1 MIRILAPLAFTV
13 LASSCLAQ
21 GLPAHFDMTPEAS
34 LFTPDPAPEVASP
47 EVAPLVRSPEVIRYL
62 LPEGNTRL
70 TGETDRRH
78 YQIYLTAA
86 QANAK
91 ASINLGY
98 INALVVAP
106 ESSRLRIQINGST
119 VLLNEVASAGGTAR
133 LTADVPAEILKAGF
147 NTVTITADQR
157 HRTDCSIGSTYELWT
172 DLSAA
177 DTYLAFTGSRVGQLT
192 RLDDLAA
199 AGWDMSGQSVLRIV
213 TPGSNPTENGRLI
226 AELVQQL
233 ALAMRVANVQVK
245 FAEDLAE
252 TQEPGVLNI
261 LIAPASELPEDVST
275 LVQEAQ
281 ASAVAAFA
289 PNAGNVLVLSG
300 PSWPDL
306 DRAVENISAIVNQ
319 YGQSADILPPRADR
333 ALPVP
338 VFTSADSMSF
348 EQLGFQGL
356 SFNGRRYHN
365 SFSFALPSD
374 FYADHYGQAHIT
386 LKAAYSGEVRA
397 GSQFE
402 VYVNGKIASVTPL
415 LRTDDAFRDLPIKIP
430 MSEFRPGVNK
440 VEIVGEL
447 RTEADAVCAP
457 GTVTVGTDQR
467 LLISG
472 DSTFSMPDFGR
483 ISQVPNLAA
492 FANTGFPYTGADQ
505 TNLVIGNGEQSLP
518 AALTML
524 ARMAGQ
530 TNHIVHVSG
539 VSLASPSPAQDAIFV
554 GAYGQLPPDSI
565 RRIGVLQPYATDD
578 SSLEADSNSLETILQ
593 RWRSV
598 GTSGDNSVVGRI
610 QNWVADLLDLGP
622 NSLGVLPPEDMPYAP
637 RLSDRALLLQRLQPE
652 GGLWTML
659 TVPTAQGL
667 DSGVKTITAGSTWTT
682 MSGWVSV
689 LPQDEDTPTIIRPNR
704 VTFYESS
711 PWTLTNLR
719 SVMANW
725 LSSHVLAYGIGLCI
739 ILAGLTFATTRVLRI
754 TGRNA

>member
-1 MIRILAPLAFTV
+1 MIRILVPLALTF
-13 LASSCLAQ
+13 LASSCMAQ
-21 GLPAHFDMTPEAS
+21 ALPAHFDMTPEAS
-34 LFTPDPAPEVASP
+34 LLLPDPAPEVSNTQTAPLITAP
-47 EVAPLVRSPEVIRYL
+47 EVVRYL
-62 LPEGNTRL
+62 LPEGDTRL
-70 TGETDRRH
+70 TGETDRRN

-86 QANAK
+86 QASAK
-91 ASINLGY
+91 ATINLGY

-106 ESSRLRIQINGST
+106 ESSRLRIQVNGST
-119 VLLNEVASAGGTAR
+119 VLLNEVASAAGTAR
-133 LTADVPAEILKAGF
+133 LTADIPAEILKAGF

-157 HRTDCSIGSTYELWT
+157 HRTDCSVDSTYELWT

-177 DTYLAFTGSRVGQLT
+177 DTYLGFSGARVGQLT

-199 AGWDMSGQSVLRIV
+199 AGWNVSGQSVLRIV
-213 TPGSNPTENGRLI
+213 TPRDNATENGVLI
-226 AELVQQL
+226 ADLVQQV
-233 ALAMRVANVQVK
+233 ALTMRVANVQVD
-245 FAEDLAE
+245 FAENLPQ

-261 LIAPASELPEDVST
+261 LLAPASELPEGIGA
-275 LVQEAQ
+275 LAHEAQ
-281 ASAVAAFA
+281 TSTVAAFA
-289 PNAGNVLVLSG
+289 PSAGNVLVLSG
-300 PSWPDL
+300 PNWSDL
-306 DRAVENISAIVNQ
+306 DRAVEDIAAIVSQ
-319 YGQSADILPPRADR
+319 YGQSAGTLPPRADR

-338 VFTSADSMSF
+338 VFNGAASMSF
-348 EQLGFQGL
+348 EQLGFRGL

-365 SFSFALPSD
+365 SFSFALPAD
-374 FYADHYGQAHIT
+374 FYAEQYGQAHVT

-402 VYVNGKIASVTPL
+402 IYVNGEIASVTPL

-430 MSEFRPGVNK
+430 MSDFRPGVNT

-447 RTEADAVCAP
+447 RTEADEVCAP

-505 TNLVIGNGEQSLP
+505 TNLVIGTGDQSLP

-524 ARMAGQ
+524 ARIAGQ
-530 TNHIVHVSG
+530 TNRVVHVASM
-539 VSLASPSPAQDAIFV
+539 SLASPSPALDAIFV

-578 SSLEADSNSLETILQ
+578 NSLDADSNNLDTILQ
-593 RWRSV
+593 RWRSA
-598 GTSGDNSVVGRI
+598 GGSADSSIVGRM
-610 QNWVADLLDLGP
+610 QNWVAGLLDLGP
-622 NSLGVLPPEDMPYAP
+622 NSLGILPPEDVPYSP

-667 DSGVKTITAGSTWTT
+667 SAGVETITTGSTWPT
-682 MSGWVSV
+682 MSGRVSA
-689 LPQDEDTPTIIRPNR
+689 LPGDDNQPTVIRPNR
-704 VTFYESS
+704 VTYFESS
-711 PWTLTNLR
+711 PWTLNNLR

-725 LSSHVLAYGIGLCI
+725 LSTHVLAYGLGLCV
-739 ILAGLTFATTRVLRI
+739 ILAGLTFATTRVLRV
-754 TGRNA
+754 TGRNI

>member
-1 MIRILAPLAFTV
+1 MIRILTPLALTF

-21 GLPAHFDMTPEAS
+21 GLPMHFDMTPEAS
-34 LFTPDPAPEVASP
+34 LVTPDPAPEAVSP
-47 EVAPLVRSPEVIRYL
+47 QSAPVVRAPELVRYL
-62 LPEGNTRL
+62 LPEGDTRFS
-70 TGETDRRH
+70 GETDRRN

-86 QANAK
+86 QASAK
-91 ASINLGY
+91 ATINLGY

-106 ESSRLRIQINGST
+106 EASRLRVQINGST
-119 VLLNEVASAGGTAR
+119 VLLNEVASAAGTAR

-147 NTVTITADQR
+147 NTVTITADLR

-199 AGWDMSGQSVLRIV
+199 AGWNLSGQSVLRIA
-213 TPGSNPTENGRLI
+213 TPGSSPTENGLLV
-226 AELVQQL
+226 AALVQQI
-233 ALAMRVANVQVK
+233 ALAMRVTNVQVE
-245 FAEDLAE
+245 FAEHLNE

-261 LIAPASELPEDVST
+261 LLAPASELPE
-275 LVQEAQ
+275 LAGPLAQEART
-281 ASAVAAFA
+281 STVAAFA

-300 PSWPDL
+300 PSWSDL
-306 DRAVENISAIVNQ
+306 SRTVEDIAAIVNQ
-319 YGQSADILPPRADR
+319 YGQSAGTLPPRADR

-338 VFTSADSMSF
+338 VFTGAGSMSF
-348 EQLGFQGL
+348 ERLGFQGL

-374 FYADHYGQAHIT
+374 FYADQYGQAHVT
-386 LKAAYSGEVRA
+386 LNAAYSGEVKA

-402 VYVNGKIASVTPL
+402 IYVNGEIASVTPL

-430 MSEFRPGVNK
+430 MSEFRPGVNE

-447 RTEADAVCAP
+447 RTEADDICAP

-472 DSTFSMPDFGR
+472 DSTFTMPDFGR

-505 TNLVIGNGEQSLP
+505 TNLVIGNSEQSLP

-524 ARMAGQ
+524 ARMAGH
-530 TNHIVHVSG
+530 TNSIVSVASI
-539 VSLASPSPAQDAIFV
+539 SLASPSPAQDAIFV

-578 SSLEADSNSLETILQ
+578 NSLDADSNNLDTILQ

-598 GTSGDNSVVGRI
+598 GMSGDSSIVNRI

-622 NSLGVLPPEDMPYAP
+622 NSLGVLPPEDLPYAP

-659 TVPTAQGL
+659 TVPTTQGL
-667 DSGVKTITAGSTWTT
+667 DAGVKTITAGSTWPT

-689 LPQDEDTPTIIRPNR
+689 LPQDGSAPTVIRPNR
-704 VTFYESS
+704 VTFYESG
-711 PWTLTNLR
+711 PWTLANLR
-719 SVMANW
+719 SVIANW

-739 ILAGLTFATTRVLRI
+739 ILAALTLATTRVLRV
-754 TGRNA
+754 TGRDA